1 MAGPA
6 DPPPNSFPTT
16 CDVYRPFG
24 SASPLSSAVPCRL
37 VPAFRA
43 GQGGVQAPGGL
54 TWTHYLEVAA
64 GTDLRDGCSRTAG
77 SDAIT
82 YADGDEIRVAETA
95 GTARYVV
102 VWVEE
107 LPTTAGW
114 TFKRA
119 YLLRHAPAWS

>member
-6 DPPPNSFPTT
+6 DPPASSFPAT

-24 SASPLSSAVPCRL
+24 AASPSATAVPCRL
-37 VPAFRA
+37 LPDMRL
-43 GQGGVQAPGGL
+43 GQGAPSAPSGL
-54 TWTHYLEVAA
+54 TWTHFLEVAA
-64 GTDLRDGCSRTAG
+64 STDLRDGCTRTAG
-77 SDAIT
+77 ADAVT
-82 YADGDEIRVAETA
+82 FADGDEVRVAETA

-107 LPTTAGW
+107 LPAVSGW

-119 YLLRHAPAWS
+119 YLLRHKAAWA